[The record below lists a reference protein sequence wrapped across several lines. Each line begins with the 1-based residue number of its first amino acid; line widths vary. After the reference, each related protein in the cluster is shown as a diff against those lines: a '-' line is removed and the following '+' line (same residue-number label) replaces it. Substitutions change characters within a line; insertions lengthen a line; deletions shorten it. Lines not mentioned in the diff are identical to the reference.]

1 MNARDV
7 LKLCKEQLRGCA
19 GWESDE
25 ISKDRKAALDYY
37 FQRARGDEVAG
48 RSAVVSGDISA
59 SVEANLAQMLEAFSS
74 DSIADFDALGADDE
88 PQAALETDAVTH
100 FLMKTQNGF
109 IQLATAIKECLLL
122 RNGFVK
128 VWVEKFTQTKTRT
141 FDKVAPVA
149 VEALL
154 AQTGGEKVSYS
165 GGKLTVRVSRTLKK
179 FRAEA
184 CEWVYYPKEW
194 PSYDLQECPF
204 VCERHVDTRSDLQ
217 RMGFPKAKVDALK
230 AMAINK
236 RDDAQ
241 HARNVRSFLPPN
253 TNTPDRSQDQ
263 IEWFEAY
270 VLMDVD
276 GDGIAERRYV
286 AFTYEDNAVLA
297 NDPATLVP
305 YSVGAVMINPHRLTG
320 ISQYDKLRQ
329 TQDEHTG
336 LKRAKYD
343 NVNAVTKNRL
353 AYLDGVANVDDVGD
367 GRPNGAIRVKMKAG
381 IADVRQGVMAFAV
394 PDNTANIL
402 ANEEALKRE
411 RSELGGAA
419 LDLATGQMQIGGD
432 RMGSQGL
439 DRAYSVM
446 EQLASMMTKI
456 AAATLI
462 RSVYL
467 LAHATLREQWDEPI
481 SLKRQGDWVEVL
493 PTRWIVR
500 DRVTVKVGMS
510 PGERARQA
518 NALRTMLDAQLALA
532 KEGMDEILIDAQTFY
547 RTLMTWARVSDVRN
561 PEQFWIDP
569 ASPRA
574 LKAMEAKTKNSQ
586 RTAAMR
592 QALLERAVGKE
603 EATVALDKY
612 KHDSRLQYEYWKGV
626 MESEAKEAEIVGHAT
641 TELLKGREDGR
652 KEAGTPAK
660 KKSAPRKN
668 TRRARA

>member
-1 MNARDV
+1 M
-7 LKLCKEQLRGCA
+7 GCA
-19 GWESDE
+19 GWEGDE
-25 ISKDRKAALDYY
+25 ITRDRKHALDYY

-74 DSIADFDALGADDE
+74 DNIAEFDAVSRDDE
-88 PQAALETDAVTH
+88 PQAALETDTVTH
-100 FLMKTQNGF
+100 FVMKTQNGF
-109 IQLATAIKECLLL
+109 TQLATAIKECLLL

-128 VWVEKFTQTKTRT
+128 VWVEKFTQTRTRT
-141 FDKVAPVA
+141 FNNVAPVA
-149 VEALL
+149 VEPLL

-165 GGKLTVRVSRTLKK
+165 GGKLTVRISRTLKK

-184 CEWVYYPKEW
+184 CQWVYYPKEW
-194 PSYDLQECPF
+194 PSFDLQECPF
-204 VCERHVDTRSDLQ
+204 VCERHVDTRSDLL
-217 RMGFPKAKVDALK
+217 RMGFPAAKVDALK
-230 AMAINK
+230 AQAINK

-241 HARNVRSFLPPN
+241 QARNVRSFLPPN
-253 TNTPDRSQDQ
+253 TNTPDRSQDL

-286 AFTYEDNAVLA
+286 AFTYEDNTLLENEA
-297 NDPATLVP
+297 ATLVP
-305 YSVGAVMINPHRLTG
+305 YAVGVVMINPHRLTG

-329 TQDEHTG
+329 VQDEHTG

-353 AYLDGVANVDDVGD
+353 AYLDGHANADDVGD
-367 GRPNGAIRVKMKAG
+367 GRPNGAIRVKPKNG
-381 IADVRQGVMAFAV
+381 VLDVRAAVMPFVV

-419 LDLATGQMQIGGD
+419 LDLATGQMQIGGE

-446 EQLASMMTKI
+446 EQLAAMMTKTV
-456 AAATLI
+456 AATLI

-467 LAHATLREQWDEPI
+467 LAHATLREEWDEPVE
-481 SLKRQGDWVEVL
+481 LKRDGEWVVAV
-493 PTRWIVR
+493 PKQWAPR
-500 DRVTVKVGMS
+500 DRVTVRVGMS

-532 KEGMDEILIDAQTFY
+532 KEGMDEILVDAKTFY

-569 ASPRA
+569 ESPRA
-574 LKAMEAKTKNSQ
+574 VQAMELKTKNAQ

-612 KHDSRLQYEYWKGV
+612 KHDSSLQFDYWKGV
-626 MESEAKEAEIVGHAT
+626 MDSEAKEAEIVGHAT
-641 TELLKGREDGR
+641 TELLKARADGREKTR
-652 KEAGTPAK
+652 SSTPK
-660 KKSAPRKN
+660 KPATKKN
-668 TRRARA
+668 PRRARG